1 MKRTLAWRWFW
12 WLLAAGVF
20 VLIVFRGTWWEV
32 VLSAIFPGQTQVLYP
47 TVSLSMLVVRH
58 LELVLISSA
67 LTLMVA
73 IPLGVWV
80 TRPSGRDFL
89 GLSSAVA
96 SLGQTFPPVAVLAL
110 AVPVLGFGLWP
121 AVFALFLYGLLPVVR
136 NIIAGIQAVAPSTL
150 DAARGVGM
158 SSRQALFRV
167 ELPLAAPVIMAG
179 VRTSVIINV
188 GTAMV
193 GAVVGSGGLGVPIVS
208 GLVQSNTAFVL
219 EGALPAAG
227 MALLLDQLL
236 SNIEKSISPP
246 ATSL

>member
-1 MKRTLAWRWFW
+1 MKRNLVWRWW
-12 WLLAAGVF
+12 WLLLATGIF
-20 VLIVFRGTWWEV
+20 ILLISQSGWWQAT
-32 VLSAIFPGQTQVLYP
+32 LSAIFPNQAQVLYP
-47 TVSLSMLVVRH
+47 TASLSMLVIRH

-67 LTLMVA
+67 LTLAVS
-73 IPLGVWV
+73 IPLGIWV

-89 GLSSAVA
+89 GLSSAVS

-121 AVFALFLYGLLPVVR
+121 AVIALFLYGMLPVVR
-136 NIIAGIQAVAPSTL
+136 NTIAGIQAVSPGVL
-150 DAARGVGM
+150 DAAAGVGM
-158 SSRQALFRV
+158 SPIQTLWRV

-236 SNIEKSISPP
+236 ANIENSLAPP
-246 ATSL
+246 AA